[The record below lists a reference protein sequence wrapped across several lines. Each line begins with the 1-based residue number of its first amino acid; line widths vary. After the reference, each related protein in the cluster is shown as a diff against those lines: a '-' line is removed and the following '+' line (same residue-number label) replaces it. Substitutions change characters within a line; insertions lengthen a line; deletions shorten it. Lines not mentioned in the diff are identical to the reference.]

1 MSNVSSKIEA
11 KDYSISDVLSNKK
24 YTIDYFQ
31 REYKWQ
37 RFHIEQLIA
46 DLETSFFLNYD
57 KTHLREDVASY
68 NSYYLGPIVL
78 SNKEGKRSVIDGQ
91 QRLTSL
97 TLFLI
102 YLNNLQKGLAQK
114 INLDLL
120 IFSETYGQ
128 KSFNLDVP
136 ERKHCLDA
144 LFNEGFYDVKDT
156 DDETVHNITER
167 YDDIAELFPDEL
179 KGDALPFFIDWLI
192 QNVVLVVITAYSDD
206 NAYTIFETM
215 NDRGLNLTPSE
226 MLKGYLLSKVKTQEQ
241 RDKINLVW
249 KSEIKKLHELW
260 DESDISFFQS
270 WLRGKFALT
279 IRPGKVGAAN
289 EDFEKIGTRFHTWVK
304 DNNEKINL
312 TNANDFFEFVNT
324 NMLFYTK
331 LFLKIYDA
339 RWHFKKELEH
349 LYYAQQWGFANSLAD
364 PLLFASISIT
374 DNEDTI
380 NKKLNMVARFIE
392 TFSVYR
398 GANYRNFSQSSIRY
412 TMYNLVLEIRNK
424 TISELGAIFTQ
435 KLQDID
441 EDLEGLSRLGMHGQ
455 NKHFIKFIL
464 SRITAHIE
472 QQSGKSTTFVTYFH
486 NPDGKPFEIEHI
498 WADKMEFHS
507 DEFSQLHEFNETR
520 NRLGDLILLPRGTNQ
535 SFGAG
540 KYEEKLPHY
549 LKENLLAQSLN
560 STCYERN
567 PNFLNYVAQSG
578 LPFKAH
584 SEYKKADL
592 TSRQDL
598 YKLISDEIWNIDF
611 FTQE

>member
-1 MSNVSSKIEA
+1 M
-11 KDYSISDVLSNKK
+11 
-24 YTIDYFQ
+24 
-31 REYKWQ
+31 
-37 RFHIEQLIA
+37 
-46 DLETSFFLNYD
+46 
-57 KTHLREDVASY
+57 
-68 NSYYLGPIVL
+68 
-78 SNKEGKRSVIDGQ
+78 
-91 QRLTSL
+91 
-97 TLFLI
+97 
-102 YLNNLQKGLAQK
+102 
-114 INLDLL
+114 
-120 IFSETYGQ
+120 
-128 KSFNLDVP
+128 
-136 ERKHCLDA
+136 
-144 LFNEGFYDVKDT
+144 
-156 DDETVHNITER
+156 HNITER
-167 YDDIAELFPDEL
+167 YDDIAELFPDDL
-179 KGDALPFFIDWLI
+179 KGEALPFFIDWLI

-241 RDKINLVW
+241 RDKINFVW
-249 KSEIKKLHELW
+249 KNEIKSMHELW
-260 DESDISFFQS
+260 DESDISFFQA
-270 WLRGKFALT
+270 WFRGKFALT

-304 DNNEKINL
+304 DNTEKINL
-312 TNANDFFEFVNT
+312 KNANDFFEFVNT
-324 NMLFYTK
+324 SMLFYAK
-331 LFLKIYDA
+331 LFIKIYDA
-339 RWHFKKELEH
+339 RWNYKKELEH
-349 LYYAQQWGFANSLAD
+349 LYYTQQWGFANSLAD
-364 PLLFASISIT
+364 PLLFASISIS

-424 TISELGAIFTQ
+424 SISELGAIFTQ

-441 EDLEGLSRLGMHGQ
+441 ENLEGLSRLGMHGQ

-472 QQSGKSTTFVTYFH
+472 QQSGKSTTFVTYFF
-486 NPDGKPFEIEHI
+486 NPGGKPFEIEHI

-560 STCYERN
+560 NTCYERN

-584 SEYKKADL
+584 NEYKKADL

-598 YKLISDEIWNIDF
+598 YKMICNEIWNIDF